1 MLTYLSS
8 LPALIQ
14 TIPDPPVVTVQHLS
28 PATVHWESFVQV
40 TKAPLLPV
48 AGTVSGH
55 STIQNKMPL
64 IDQFIMC
71 SFWTYL
77 LALEII
83 SQLDIR
89 ILI

>member
-1 MLTYLSS
+1 MLTYLSF

-28 PATVHWESFVQV
+28 PDTVHWESFVQV

-55 STIQNKMPL
+55 SIIQNKMLL
-64 IDQFIMC
+64 IDKFIMC
-71 SFWTYL
+71 SFWTYMYL

-83 SQLDIR
+83 SQL
-89 ILI
+89 